1 MPRILIQLNLNKV
14 LGTELLVK
22 NGRETRQY
30 ITTLVIRFKYMV
42 NTLRLRDLPVI
53 EKRRRVAAVH

>member
-1 MPRILIQLNLNKV
+1 MPKILIQLNLNKV

-22 NGRETRQY
+22 NGRETRRY